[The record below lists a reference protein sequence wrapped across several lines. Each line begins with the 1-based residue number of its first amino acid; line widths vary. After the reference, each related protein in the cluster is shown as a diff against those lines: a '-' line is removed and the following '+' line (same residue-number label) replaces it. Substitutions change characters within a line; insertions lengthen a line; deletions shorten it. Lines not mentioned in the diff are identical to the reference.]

1 MKFTTEQPKLWEYS
15 KNKLSNDLEHICMK
29 RLINTILA
37 ILITASVFAQADLLQ
52 KANELYTKDLFK
64 EAIEVYNQILMTNM
78 ESPELYYNLGNAYY
92 KTNQY
97 TLSILNYERAKLL
110 APDDEDIDFNLLV
123 ANQKVV
129 DSIQELP
136 GIFIVRWWNSLVN
149 SQTTDTWAVLSIF
162 GFVLFLTLLGLYFFA
177 RSGDIKRISFWAG
190 CFLIVFTLFSW
201 SFAAKQKSRM
211 VNHSYAIIMQPT
223 VTVKSSPS
231 EKGTNLFVVHEGLK
245 VRITDKLGDWVEIKL
260 ADGNKGW
267 LLAESV
273 ERI

>member
-1 MKFTTEQPKLWEYS
+1 MR
-15 KNKLSNDLEHICMK
+15 
-29 RLINTILA
+29 RLFNTILA
-37 ILITASVFAQADLLQ
+37 ILFTATVFAQGDLLQ
-52 KANELYTKDLFK
+52 KANEHYTKEEFNKAIDL
-64 EAIEVYNQILMTNM
+64 YNQILMSNM
-78 ESPELYYNLGNAYY
+78 ESPEVYFNLGNAYY

-110 APDDEDIDFNLLV
+110 APDDEDIDFNLQV

-149 SQTTDTWAVLSIF
+149 SQTTDTWAVMSIF
-162 GFVLFLTLLGLYFFA
+162 GFILFLVMMGFYFFA
-177 RSGDIKRISFWAG
+177 KSVDVKRITFWSG
-190 CFLIVFTLFSW
+190 CFLILFTIFTW
-201 SFAAKQKSRM
+201 SFAAKQKSRL
-211 VNHSYAIIMQPT
+211 VNHTYAIVMQPT

-231 EKGTNLFVVHEGLK
+231 EKGTNLFVIHEGLK
-245 VRITDKLGDWVEIKL
+245 VKITDKLGDWVEIRL

-267 LLAESV
+267 LQSESI